1 MEKNTLQ
8 RWKWQALPDLFQRQ
22 ARTSYQL
29 ADRILDWGLNLAA
42 PQMCKLCGELVLSRH
57 DGITCQACW
66 IDYEYTGA
74 AYQVGCLRC
83 GRWRAR
89 PTGQGAAELQS
100 ECDLCQEMAF
110 TQARSCGPYLG
121 ALRENLLLSK
131 RHPYLPKRL
140 RSHISA
146 AWAHYPELHQASRI
160 LPVPLARGRLRERGH
175 NQAELIA
182 HTLAAQSGIELDSF
196 TLARIA
202 ETERHRVG
210 MDAHRRAKSVQR
222 AFQVVCP
229 QLIENSTVLLVDDVF
244 TTGATID
251 ACTRALLAAG
261 AKEVLVFTVA
271 RTMRYCDL
279 IDTSQ

>member
-8 RWKWQALPDLFQRQ
+8 RWKWQALPDLFQRS
-22 ARTSYQL
+22 AHTSYQL
-29 ADRILDWGLNLAA
+29 ADRALDWGLNLAA
-42 PQMCKLCGELVLSRH
+42 PQVCKICGKLVLSRH
-57 DGITCQACW
+57 DGVTCQACW
-66 IDYEYTGA
+66 INYGYTGA
-74 AYQVGCLRC
+74 GYQVSCLRC

-89 PTGQGAAELQS
+89 PTGPQQITALQP
-100 ECDLCQEMAF
+100 ECDHCQEMAF

-140 RSHISA
+140 RNSIST
-146 AWAHYPELHQASRI
+146 AWAQYPELHRANCI

-182 HTLAAQSGIELDSF
+182 HMLATQSGIELDSF
-196 TLARIA
+196 SLARIA

-210 MDAHRRAKSVQR
+210 MDAHRRAKSVRR
-222 AFQVVCP
+222 AFQVICP
-229 QLIENSTVLLVDDVF
+229 QLIENNTVLLVDDVF

-251 ACTRALLAAG
+251 ACSRILLTAG
-261 AKEVLVFTVA
+261 AKEVLVFTVG

-279 IDTSQ
+279 I

>member
-8 RWKWQALPDLFQRQ
+8 RWKWQALPDLFQGS
-22 ARTSYQL
+22 AHASYQL
-29 ADRILDWGLNLAA
+29 ADRVLDWGLNLAA
-42 PQMCKLCGELVLSRH
+42 SQVCKICGKLVLSRH
-57 DGITCQACW
+57 DGVTCQACW
-66 IDYEYTGA
+66 TDYGYTGA
-74 AYQVGCLRC
+74 AYQVSCLRC

-89 PTGQGAAELQS
+89 PTERNVAEIQS
-100 ECDLCQEMAF
+100 NCDHCQEMAF
-110 TQARSCGPYLG
+110 SQARSCGPYLG

-131 RHPYLPKRL
+131 RHPYLPNRL
-140 RSHISA
+140 RSYIST
-146 AWAHYPELHQASRI
+146 AWAQYPELHQASRI

-182 HTLAAQSGIELDSF
+182 GLLAAQSGIELDSF

-229 QLIENSTVLLVDDVF
+229 QLIENKTVLLVDDVF
-244 TTGATID
+244 TTGATIE
-251 ACTRALLAAG
+251 ACTRALLVAG

>member
-42 PQMCKLCGELVLSRH
+42 PQMCKLCGELVQSRH
-57 DGITCQACW
+57 TGVTCGKCW
-66 IDYEYTGA
+66 TEYNFTLS
-74 AYQVGCLRC
+74 AYQVSCQQC
-83 GRWRAR
+83 GRWRPK
-89 PTGQGAAELQS
+89 PTERNVAEFQS
-100 ECDLCQEMAF
+100 NCDHCQEMAF

-131 RHPYLPKRL
+131 HHPYLPKRL
-140 RSHISA
+140 RRCLA
-146 AWAHYPELHQASRI
+146 TAWAQYPELHQASRI

-182 HTLAAQSGIELDSF
+182 RLLAAQSGIELDSF

-202 ETERHRVG
+202 ETERHRIG

-222 AFQVVCP
+222 AFRVICP
-229 QLIENSTVLLVDDVF
+229 QLIENTSVLLVDDVF
-244 TTGATID
+244 TTGATIE